1 MFSISVDTASGCPVL
16 RESSSLFGR
25 LKSFCPNF
33 PAARLSFSCRYTW
46 ELSTSKFEPELPQFP
61 VARPA
66 LFLLLSVCLGWILS
80 LVFRRTSIS
89 MSHRSRV
96 SNPSLRSPAS
106 REVTSDSVELCETEV
121 CFLHILT
128 GTDWDTT
135 WGWFWLLKGARK
147 FCESWNYVIQVC
159 SAVLY
164 FLHDKSIDD
173 SHSCDEY
180 MMKSALLIGCDM
192 LESIFKTDLTSF
204 FTDHQISGRPIRAK
218 YKHFETMC
226 GQTSDNSPT
235 DSSSSCL
242 KWLSSKQ
249 GCETLQ
255 SCFPFFCLPIRSI
268 VQRIFLSMSFHVE
281 GPQYCLCVRFLPS
294 G

>member
-1 MFSISVDTASGCPVL
+1 
-16 RESSSLFGR
+16 
-25 LKSFCPNF
+25 
-33 PAARLSFSCRYTW
+33 
-46 ELSTSKFEPELPQFP
+46 
-61 VARPA
+61 
-66 LFLLLSVCLGWILS
+66 
-80 LVFRRTSIS
+80 

-121 CFLHILT
+121 CFLLIQLT
-128 GTDWDTT
+128 ETPPEVDFDSSRAPEN
-135 WGWFWLLKGARK
+135 FVSL
-147 FCESWNYVIQVC
+147 EIIQVC

-164 FLHDKSIDD
+164 FLHDNIDD

-255 SCFPFFCLPIRSI
+255 SCFLFFVCQFAVSFNAFFEHVLPCRRTTILFVREVFAIR
-268 VQRIFLSMSFHVE
+268 VIFCCSS
-281 GPQYCLCVRFLPS
+281 RNT
-294 G
+294 